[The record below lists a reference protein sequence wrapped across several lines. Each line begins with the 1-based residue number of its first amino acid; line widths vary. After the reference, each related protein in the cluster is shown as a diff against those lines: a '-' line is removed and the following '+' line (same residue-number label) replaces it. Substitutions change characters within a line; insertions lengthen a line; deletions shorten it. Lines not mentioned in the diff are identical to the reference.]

1 MSPLVKQIGDW
12 VVWAV
17 GVGTA
22 LVVIFKLIV
31 YPITKPLDDLKAQ
44 MEEHKKDLKTINSD
58 IKSLKETTEKKLS
71 ILENDTGDL
80 LCDRLSQSHEDWMRR
95 EYCPRSEKERLV
107 KMYRRYHDMGRNH
120 LSASYEQDI
129 IGLPENPPTP
139 VLVAST
145 AAQGTKK

>member
-1 MSPLVKQIGDW
+1 MNPLVKQIGDW

-17 GVGTA
+17 GVGGA
-22 LVVIFKLIV
+22 LVVIFKLILKPV
-31 YPITKPLDDLKAQ
+31 TQPLD
-44 MEEHKKDLKTINSD
+44 ELKTQISKLQTHLTEVD
-58 IKSLKETTEKKLS
+58 AKLEALQKGTTEKLS
-71 ILENDTGDL
+71 VLEQDTGDL
-80 LCDRLSQSHEDWMRR
+80 LCDRLSQSHEQWMRR
-95 EYCPRSEKERLV
+95 GYCPHSEKERLV

-139 VLVAST
+139 VLVASV